1 MALSV
6 VQSAIILSEESLVT
20 AKTAFGPGAAFTV
33 GSGGN
38 RALLFAIYAM
48 DGGSASATSAPT
60 ITATFNGASVSILAG
75 TYRYHSGD
83 RVWQVLGYLPA
94 PPSGA
99 GTLSVTASSGQ
110 WSMWA
115 IAAELTDAHQ
125 TTMPARLSSNTL
137 TSGTSQTASGTTTV
151 NGSMLFGAIGIG
163 KRTGNPSTAISVTD
177 GTSDGDGQTGTTDL
191 KSLVAALAHKA
202 VPTAGAASV
211 AFSWTGSARF
221 GWQTVEVF
229 EQVASGGGQTT
240 TADALTL
247 SLTLGDAALT
257 TARTIS
263 AAALALSLTLGD
275 AALTAGRTIAAE
287 ALALSLTLG
296 DAVLSTG
303 VTQPLS
309 ITELPYDGYV
319 FGTINNAT
327 ATVTL
332 TGKGTT
338 GQQVQVRGAS
348 VGGNTAWQTAVVD
361 AAGNWS
367 VTWAQSLAGM
377 PAQWWTIEARYG
389 TDDLTKITATNQ
401 FGCGKKVKITGQSE
415 LVYFLS
421 PNSFYSSAYTFPAQ
435 LATNLTTLT
444 QEDDT
449 VGGAIV
455 KRKVT
460 SYVAGQVNVGLAALA
475 NALHFKMPGWKFEI
489 IDGAVAGTNINQM
502 FDDGNAGRNW
512 QPYADIEAL
521 ATSGGSELDLD
532 IWCWWNSPADS
543 IKTFG
548 QDWAGQLMGQR
559 WSGAAQVLGTANPES
574 PNYSG
579 SIVSHCLYDVE
590 VASNLKGRGIRSRDR
605 TKIALVEPMPFHD
618 TPTTEMLNYSD
629 GGGRITQLD
638 RPARSYLRD
647 TFLTDARVQSF
658 TVAGGFSA
666 HLVDFNG
673 GIHPRTDDAFGVP
686 QMAMQFLPVILTA
699 CGVNVQQGKVTGNA
713 SGAGGAHADLIVSL
727 PNDGTLTTVR
737 AIKAMAAPSPEPPH
751 YQPVIGV
758 EIRRA
763 ADTDAQRRPVFKT
776 TETTYP
782 ANYRGTTAVADS
794 GTGTGAGRTG
804 RLRITPVNAFVS
816 GDGLELLRGQVAGHL
831 LEPRDV
837 TARLVLD
844 MPVEHIPALYD
855 ATQPYPFYGVP
866 IQPQPSL
873 QVLTVTPGQTISPEA
888 LSLTI
893 SLGDARLTAGRT
905 IAAEALSLTM
915 TLGDAALATARTTT
929 AEALVLSIALGDA
942 RLVAGRT
949 IASDALALTITL
961 GDASIAN
968 AAAPASSARWATPE
982 DSETTGTFGE
992 YRT

>member
-6 VQSAIILSEESLVT
+6 VQSAIVLTEESLVT

-48 DGGSASATSAPT
+48 DGGSASATTAPT
-60 ITATFNGASVSILAG
+60 ITATFNGAAVSILAG

-191 KSLVAALAHKA
+191 KSLVAALAHKT

-229 EQVASGGGQTT
+229 EQVASGGGQTI
-240 TADALTL
+240 TL
-247 SLTLGDAALT
+247 DAAT
-257 TARTIS
+257 SAGVGQTI
-263 AAALALSLTLGD
+263 D
-275 AALTAGRTIAAE
+275 I
-287 ALALSLTLG
+287 
-296 DAVLSTG
+296 VTG
-303 VTQPLS
+303 ATYPLS

-319 FGTINNAT
+319 FSTANNTTAQVTISG
-327 ATVTL
+327 L
-332 TGKGTT
+332 GTT

-348 VGGNTAWQTAVVD
+348 AGGNTAWQTAVVD
-361 AAGNWS
+361 AVGNWS

-521 ATSGGSELDLD
+521 ATSGGAELDLD

-548 QDWAGQLMGQR
+548 PDWAGQLMGQR
-559 WSGAAQVLGTANPES
+559 WSGAAQTLGTANPES
-574 PNYSG
+574 PNYSS

-590 VASNLKGRGIRSRDR
+590 VAANLKGRGIRSRDR

-699 CGVNVQQGKVTGNA
+699 CGVTVQQGKVTGNA
-713 SGAGGAHADLIVSL
+713 SGPGGAHADLIVSL

-804 RLRITPVNAFVS
+804 RLRTTPVNAFVS

-831 LEPRDV
+831 VEPRDV

-873 QVLTVTPGQTISPEA
+873 QVLTVTNNVVVTLDAATSAGSGQTVNLQTGSGIILGEAFAVGAGQEIVILAQRVLRLDAVVSPAVGGE
-888 LSLTI
+888 I
-893 SLGDARLTAGRT
+893 V
-905 IAAEALSLTM
+905 
-915 TLGDAALATARTTT
+915 
-929 AEALVLSIALGDA
+929 LV
-942 RLVAGRT
+942 
-949 IASDALALTITL
+949 
-961 GDASIAN
+961 N